1 MRARLRPI
9 RGALERATKDEEKAA
24 KRDHQTDFLHVR
36 MHEGNPPPFAK
47 PVGFAFD
54 AATSPNCGDERLDC

>member
-1 MRARLRPI
+1 MRARLHLIHGP
-9 RGALERATKDEEKAA
+9 LKRATKDQEKAA

-36 MHEGNPPPFAK
+36 MHEGNPSLFAK
-47 PVGFAFD
+47 PVGFTFD